1 MSTTLAQ
8 AHANMAKADAPAQ
21 RMVIVLTQKRIVRQ
35 GGYEYHIPP
44 GSVIGTK
51 HLPVKHTFNPGK
63 DAKLVAD
70 PGNEHKPGDVL
81 AA

>member
-1 MSTTLAQ
+1 MAVTTLGYV
-8 AHANMAKADAPAQ
+8 NFRPCFLQ